1 MATTQIS
8 DVVVPEVYLTYQAD
22 NSPEKTAFFDSGVVV
37 RNPVLDQSLDGG
49 GMTVDI
55 PFWKDLDATVEPN
68 YSTDDPT
75 QNASPQKV
83 QAGEQLA
90 RKAFLN
96 QGYSSADLTG
106 ELAGSDPMQRIRN
119 RFGTYWTRQFQRR
132 LIATAVG
139 VFNAN
144 VANNGGDMVHDI
156 STQDGNNATAAN
168 LFARTSF
175 TAGAFTMGD
184 QFDGIAAI
192 AVHSIVAKRMVD
204 NDDIVYIP
212 DSNGNLTIPSYL
224 GKRVII
230 DDGMPVIAGTTSG
243 FRYVSVMFAPGAF
256 GYGEGT
262 PKVPVEIARE
272 ASQGN
277 GGGVETLW
285 ERKSWMLHPLGYKF
299 LSATV
304 TGQSATLANLRLAA
318 NWARQIDR
326 KNVPF
331 AFLVTNG

>member
-22 NSPEKTAFFDSGVVV
+22 NSPETTAFFDSGVVV
-37 RNPVLDQSLDGG
+37 RNPVLDASLDGG
-49 GMTVDI
+49 GMSVDI
-55 PFWKDLDATVEPN
+55 PYWRDLDASVEPN

-75 QNASPQKV
+75 QNASPQKI

-119 RFGTYWTRQFQRR
+119 RFGVYWQRQFQRR
-132 LIATAVG
+132 LIASVVG
-139 VFNAN
+139 VLNAN
-144 VANNGGDMVHDI
+144 VANEGSDMVHDVSI
-156 STQDGNNATAAN
+156 ADGNAATEAN
-168 LFARTSF
+168 LYGRAVF

-184 QFDGIAAI
+184 QFEGIQAI

-204 NDDIVYIP
+204 NDDIVYVP
-212 DSNGNLTIPSYL
+212 DSNGNLTMPTYL

-230 DDGMPVIAGTTSG
+230 DDGMPVLPGATSG
-243 FRYVSVMFAPGAF
+243 FRYVSVLFGSGAI

-262 PKVPVEIARE
+262 PRVPVEIARE

-285 ERKSWMLHPLGYKF
+285 ERKSWMIHPSGYKF
-299 LSATV
+299 TSTTV

-326 KNVPF
+326 KNVPL
-331 AFLVTNG
+331 AFIITNG